1 MSLSPGGG
9 PSGGG
14 VGGSGG
20 GNNGGGGPSSASFTH
35 FNKHYNRNYTQSYM
49 NATATTSSESIAS
62 NDGNGRPFTSVM
74 RDRQARGKD
83 PYHSGDGSEGSD
95 LSDRESGATPSK
107 LRLVGG
113 GGGGGRPEKE
123 DYART
128 ELRQK
133 AIAFLGSPELLMMY
147 AQSTGDSIPGA
158 RLHFMRI
165 LCGYDEVPQH
175 SSSSKASASTS
186 RFANRPDHP
195 RQHSH
200 NSHNIGEKRRR

>member
-1 MSLSPGGG
+1 MSLSSGGG

-20 GNNGGGGPSSASFTH
+20 GNNGSGGGGPSSSSFTH
-35 FNKHYNRNYTQSYM
+35 FHKNYNRNYSQSYM
-49 NATATTSSESIAS
+49 NTTATTSSGSISS
-62 NDGNGRPFTSVM
+62 NDEDGDAFTSVM

-95 LSDRESGATPSK
+95 LSDQESGATPSK

-113 GGGGGRPEKE
+113 GGGRPEKE
-123 DYART
+123 DFART

-133 AIAFLGSPELLMMY
+133 AIAFLDNPELLMMY

-165 LCGYDEVPQH
+165 LCGYDEIPHH
-175 SSSSKASASTS
+175 SSGSKASSSAS